1 MTSGNLSIITH
12 IQAIHQPTLLF
23 VSDNGGDDSSAAR
36 CPEHPN
42 TPPKSPD
49 LSSSQPFTLN
59 DVHQFIDMGQGVV
72 RAKAASSTPTPHC
85 TRCHTPLDHPNPQA
99 SSAPLAPEALA
110 QLFLKL
116 IQAASTLPDSA
127 EVAESVKLDAPGDA
141 KRINWTTKVKR
152 HIAAQRN
159 QELRDAWLIR
169 MSKFNAR

>member
-1 MTSGNLSIITH
+1 
-12 IQAIHQPTLLF
+12 
-23 VSDNGGDDSSAAR
+23 
-36 CPEHPN
+36 
-42 TPPKSPD
+42 
-49 LSSSQPFTLN
+49 LN
-59 DVHQFIDMGQGVV
+59 DVHQFIDMVQGVM

-141 KRINWTTKVKR
+141 KRSASIGQQK
-152 HIAAQRN
+152 
-159 QELRDAWLIR
+159 
-169 MSKFNAR
+169 SNATLLLSEIKNYST